1 MARTS
6 KITFVLLLVTLFAAV
21 GCQDPEKTA
30 LQNDLQVARNN
41 LRAAEAKNEQLTAEN
56 LRLMAELED
65 MGPQLQIAQ
74 NRILSLEN
82 DLRAYEDGGI
92 TIGVAEGWDRSL
104 GGDRL
109 MISSDVLF
117 SAGSATL
124 SAKGKS
130 ALDSAARD
138 LKGTYSGLPV
148 RVYGYTDSD
157 PIKRTADKWT
167 DNLDLSANR
176 AMAVTRYLISKGI
189 SAEDI
194 ETVGMGDTHP
204 VASNASKDGKAQN
217 RRVEIVV
224 VR

>member
-1 MARTS
+1 MTRTS
-6 KITFVLLLVTLFAAV
+6 KITFILLFVTLFAAV
-21 GCQDPEKTA
+21 GCQNPEMTK

-41 LRAAEAKNEQLTAEN
+41 LRIAEAERDDLMAENLQLTAE
-56 LRLMAELED
+56 MAD
-65 MGPQLQIAQ
+65 MGPQLQIAR

-82 DLRAYEDGGI
+82 DLVAYEDGGI

-117 SAGSATL
+117 SPGSATL
-124 SAKGKS
+124 SAKGKA
-130 ALDSAARD
+130 ALDGAVRD
-138 LKGTYSGLPV
+138 LKSSYADLPV

-157 PIKRTADKWT
+157 PIKRTANKWT

-176 AMAVTRYLISKGI
+176 AMAVTRYLVTKGI
-189 SAEDI
+189 SDDDL
-194 ETVGMGDTHP
+194 ETVAMGATHP
-204 VASNASKDGKAQN
+204 VASNRTKDGKAEN

>member
-1 MARTS
+1 MTRTS

-21 GCQDPEKTA
+21 GCQDPEMTK

-41 LRAAEAKNEQLTAEN
+41 LRLAEAERDDLMAEN
-56 LRLMAELED
+56 LELTAQLAD

-82 DLRAYEDGGI
+82 DLMAYEDGGI

-117 SAGSATL
+117 SPGSATL
-124 SAKGKS
+124 SAKGKA
-130 ALDSAARD
+130 ALDSAVRD
-138 LKGTYSGLPV
+138 LKSSYGGLPV

-157 PIKRTADKWT
+157 PIKRTANKWT

-176 AMAVTRYLISKGI
+176 AMAVTRYLVAKGI
-189 SAEDI
+189 DDDDL
-194 ETVGMGDTHP
+194 ETVAMGATHP
-204 VASNASKDGKAQN
+204 VATNRTKDGKAEN